1 MFFVPAPGETE
12 TPRQLGGDADWW
24 RGGVIYQIYPRSF
37 LDMNGDGI
45 GDLAGI
51 SARLDYI
58 AGLGVDAIWISPFF
72 TSPMADFGYDVSNYR
87 DVDPMFGKLEDFDAL
102 LEGAHKR
109 GVRVMLDLVLSHT
122 SDKHPWFQESR
133 FDRHNPRN
141 DWYVW
146 ADPKPDGTPPTN
158 WLSIFGG
165 SAWEWDSRRR
175 QYYLHNFLTS
185 QPDLNFHNPA
195 VQDAMLDVA
204 RFWLERGVDGFRLDT
219 VNMYFHDAELRDN
232 PPIGQGALVNGMPEQ
247 NPYSMQNPIYNITRP
262 ENLKFMERLRAVMD
276 AYPATTT
283 VGEIGCV
290 TDMYGTLAEYT
301 RGSERL
307 HMAYSFDYM
316 SATFSAAHIR
326 RVSEK
331 MAAQEYSW
339 PSWAFSNHDVERVI
353 SRWGLS
359 QNAEAAGPLL
369 LALLTSLRG
378 SPCVYQG
385 EELALT
391 EAVVPYELLKDPYGI
406 RFWPDFK
413 GRDGCRTPMPWNAAA
428 SHGGFTEGQPW
439 LPLPPDHVERA
450 VSVQDAAPLSPLNR
464 ARAFLHWRRDQTAL
478 IKGEIAFHDA
488 PDPVVAFTRTHDD
501 RRMLCVFNL
510 GAAPASFDV
519 GGFDTAGFGPLSPL
533 DGHGFGGALAGA
545 VVALDAFDAFFATY

>member
-45 GDLAGI
+45 GDLPGI

-72 TSPMADFGYDVSNYR
+72 TSPMLDFGYDVSNYR
-87 DVDPMFGKLEDFDAL
+87 DVDPMFGKLEDFDTL

-109 GVRVMLDLVLSHT
+109 GLRVMLDLVLSHT

-133 FDRHNPRN
+133 FDRSNPRH

-195 VQDAMLDVA
+195 VQEALLDVV
-204 RFWLERGVDGFRLDT
+204 RFWLDRGVDGFRLDT

-232 PPIGQGALVNGMPEQ
+232 PPIGPGDVVNGMPEQ

-262 ENLKFMERLRAVMD
+262 ENLQFMERLRAVMD

-301 RGSERL
+301 SGSTRL

-316 SATFSAAHIR
+316 SAKFSAAHIR
-326 RVSEK
+326 RVSER

-339 PSWAFSNHDVERVI
+339 PSWAFSNHDVERVV

-359 QNAEAAGPLL
+359 QHADRAGPLL
-369 LALLTSLRG
+369 AALLTSLRG
-378 SPCVYQG
+378 SPCLYQG
-385 EELALT
+385 EELGLT
-391 EAVVPYELLKDPYGI
+391 EAVVPYELLRDPYGI

-428 SHGGFTEGQPW
+428 AHGGFSDGQPW

-464 ARAFLHWRRDQTAL
+464 VRAFLAWRRERPAL
-478 IKGEIAFHDA
+478 LKGAIAFHDA
-488 PDPVVAFTRTHDD
+488 PEPVVAFTRTHGDA
-501 RRMLCVFNL
+501 RLLCVFNL
-510 GAAPASFDV
+510 GAAPASFDT
-519 GGFDTAGFGPLSPL
+519 GGFGPISPAG
-533 DGHGFGGALAGA
+533 GHGFNGALSGAG
-545 VVALDAFDAFFATY
+545 VALEPFDAFFATY